1 MLTVKLRH
9 DTKTKK
15 WRSLAMAANAYAVV
29 AFDWKSLILDLSST
43 ASVVV
48 RNDGDSAVSEIQLAA
63 DALNANRLVY
73 LNAKADNKR
82 LAISKDYKVTLD
94 KVDFN
99 PAI

>member
-1 MLTVKLRH
+1 M
-9 DTKTKK
+9 
-15 WRSLAMAANAYAVV
+15 
-29 AFDWKSLILDLSST
+29 
-43 ASVVV
+43 V

-99 PAI
+99 PAIELAKSVIKLCRQFVIWVRKRATVHVQMCCFFRRPKMCQYI

>member
-1 MLTVKLRH
+1 M
-9 DTKTKK
+9 
-15 WRSLAMAANAYAVV
+15 
-29 AFDWKSLILDLSST
+29 
-43 ASVVV
+43 V

-94 KVDFN
+94 KVNFN